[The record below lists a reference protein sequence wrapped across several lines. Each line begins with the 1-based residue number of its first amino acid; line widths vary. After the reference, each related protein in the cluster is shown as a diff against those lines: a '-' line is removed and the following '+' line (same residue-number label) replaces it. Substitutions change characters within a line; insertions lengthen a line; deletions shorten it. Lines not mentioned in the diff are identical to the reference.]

1 VIRPIRVIR
10 VKSIFIM
17 KTQLTSETNLIII
30 PMLMLTLIGIIAIWF
45 VSPASNLFQTE
56 PILSRTNLAQA
67 MSYQPIKQTLFALLG
82 LLLFILISRWNYYSF
97 RKYSVALYL
106 IMILFLMALIF
117 YGKFSHGSRRWI
129 DMGPFAFQPSEYMK
143 IITVLVLGRY
153 LMHKTNITT
162 LKGLFIPYLLVLVPM
177 GLILIQPDLGTALVF
192 LPMLFVMVYV
202 AGARVKYLLITIFIG
217 MLFIPLAYLWLMKD
231 YQKTRLHV
239 FLNPS
244 KSPTADGYHLL
255 QSRIAIGSGGF
266 WGSFWRDSDQA
277 PTIFVPSRH
286 NDFIFTVIA
295 EKWGFVG
302 VSIVLFLYLML
313 IASSLFIAAST
324 REPYGRLII
333 VGITAY
339 LTTQIIINI
348 AMTVGLAPITGI
360 TLPLISYGGS
370 SLTSTFI
377 ALAFIFNIRNKQIP
391 TFSSRD
397 FE

>member
-1 VIRPIRVIR
+1 
-10 VKSIFIM
+10 
-17 KTQLTSETNLIII
+17 
-30 PMLMLTLIGIIAIWF
+30 
-45 VSPASNLFQTE
+45 
-56 PILSRTNLAQA
+56 
-67 MSYQPIKQTLFALLG
+67 
-82 LLLFILISRWNYYSF
+82 
-97 RKYSVALYL
+97 
-106 IMILFLMALIF
+106 
-117 YGKFSHGSRRWI
+117 
-129 DMGPFAFQPSEYMK
+129 
-143 IITVLVLGRY
+143 
-153 LMHKTNITT
+153 
-162 LKGLFIPYLLVLVPM
+162 
-177 GLILIQPDLGTALVF
+177 
-192 LPMLFVMVYV
+192 
-202 AGARVKYLLITIFIG
+202 

-255 QSRIAIGSGGF
+255 QSRIAVGSGGF
-266 WGSFWRDSDQA
+266 WGSFWRDAEQA

-302 VSIVLFLYLML
+302 VSVVLLLYFML
-313 IASSLFIAAST
+313 LAVSLFVAVST

-348 AMTVGLAPITGI
+348 AMTIGLAPITGI